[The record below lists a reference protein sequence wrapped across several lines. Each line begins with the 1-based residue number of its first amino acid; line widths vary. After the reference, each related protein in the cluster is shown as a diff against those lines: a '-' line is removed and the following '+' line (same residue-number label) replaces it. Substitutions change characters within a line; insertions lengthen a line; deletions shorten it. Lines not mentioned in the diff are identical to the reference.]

1 MLSVLR
7 EKKLFTK
14 LSKFEF
20 WMLEFKFLGHV
31 ISQGGV
37 VVGPSNV
44 EVVTNWERPKNVS
57 EVMSFFG
64 LAGHYHRFIM
74 GFS

>member
-1 MLSVLR
+1 
-7 EKKLFTK
+7 
-14 LSKFEF
+14 
-20 WMLEFKFLGHV
+20 MLEFKFLGHV